1 MSLEW
6 LGAASSLLTVLI
18 VGATAL
24 AALAQLRHLRAGNQ
38 INAILTISDKFLE
51 PRFIEAR
58 AVTTASLAKTLEDP
72 TFRHYVVARALRAP
86 LPGITSDQMA
96 ILTSANL
103 YGNLFEEVGVL
114 VKNGIVDERLLLDEY
129 VTQVIGAWGTL
140 ESFVALIRDGSGDVG
155 LWDNFEYLTVRARA
169 FIEAHPTTYPKGVPR
184 IPLKNPWP
192 LK

>member
-1 MSLEW
+1 MSVEW
-6 LGAASSLLTVLI
+6 LSAASSLLTVLI

-38 INAILTISDKFLE
+38 ITALLTIGEKFLE
-51 PRFIEAR
+51 PRFVQAR
-58 AVTTASLAKTLEDP
+58 TVATAGLAKTLEDP
-72 TFRHYVVARALRAP
+72 TFRRYVVARSLRAP
-86 LPGITSDQMA
+86 LPEITAEQ
-96 ILTSANL
+96 SAMLAAANV

-114 VKNGIVDERLLLDEY
+114 VKNGMVDETLYLDEF
-129 VTQVIGAWGTL
+129 VTQVIGAWATL

-169 FIEAHPTTYPKGVPR
+169 FLQAHPTTYPKGVPR

>member
-1 MSLEW
+1 MSVEW
-6 LGAASSLLTVLI
+6 LSAASSLLTVLI

-38 INAILTISDKFLE
+38 INALLTIGEKFLE
-51 PRFIEAR
+51 PRFIQAR
-58 AVTTASLAKTLEDP
+58 TLVTAGLAKTLEDP
-72 TFRHYVVARALRAP
+72 TFRHYVVARSLREP
-86 LPGITSDQMA
+86 LPEITAEQMA
-96 ILTSANL
+96 MLTAANV
-103 YGNLFEEVGVL
+103 YGNLFEEVGVF
-114 VKNGIVDERLLLDEY
+114 VKNGIVEERLYLDEF
-129 VTQVIGAWGTL
+129 VTQVIGAWQTL

-169 FIEAHPTTYPKGVPR
+169 FLEAHPTTYPKGVPR